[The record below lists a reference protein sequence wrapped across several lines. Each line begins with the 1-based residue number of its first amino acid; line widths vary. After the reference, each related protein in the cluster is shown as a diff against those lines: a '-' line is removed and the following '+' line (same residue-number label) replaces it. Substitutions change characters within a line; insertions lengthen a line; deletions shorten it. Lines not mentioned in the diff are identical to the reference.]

1 MIMNNS
7 LTVAL
12 LILFFLAHLYV
23 NIRLTA
29 DVIGWVP
36 EALRRKAYL
45 LLVWL
50 LPLAG
55 AFYVYR
61 RLAPD
66 WFKPDGDSGDVQSAT
81 AVGLIGLDAIFNPST
96 RNIIE
101 ADKKGEITIKA
112 EGEMYDRDL
121 PEFIDVEVA
130 RNQMANDDN
139 KLG

>member
-1 MIMNNS
+1 MSDS
-7 LTVAL
+7 LAVAL
-12 LILFFLAHLYV
+12 FILLFLVHLYV
-23 NIRLTA
+23 NIRLTS

-66 WFKPDGDSGDVQSAT
+66 WFKPDGDGGDIQSAT
-81 AVGLIGLDAIFNPST
+81 AVGLMGLDSIFNPGT

-121 PEFIDVEVA
+121 PEFIDVEAA

-139 KLG
+139 KPG